1 MKIVLII
8 MKKYLKV
15 LLGLFLCL
23 AASCSGS
30 NGGDDKF
37 NLFVGKAF
45 IGEQKTW
52 VSSGTYGYEV
62 LYFEDN
68 KNGTSFY
75 VDKNHNILLT
85 SSPEYFTYWISG
97 DTMEITY
104 HYSDGDSVIYF
115 CTINSPRAFTMIE
128 EMTDGY
134 REWSYVYDP
143 FINLMNR

>member
-8 MKKYLKV
+8 MKEYLKV
-15 LLGLFLCL
+15 LLGLLLCL

-30 NGGDDKF
+30 NGGDDKLH
-37 NLFVGKAF
+37 LFAGKAF
-45 IGEQKTW
+45 IEQDYDGE
-52 VSSGTYGYEV
+52 VYEV
-62 LYFEDN
+62 LYFEDD

-85 SSPEYFTYWISG
+85 PNPEYFTYWISG

-128 EMTDGY
+128 EMIDGY

-143 FINLMNR
+143 FINFMNR